1 MPFQLPSQRWVDPFF
16 DLEQFHTKEPV
27 EDELS
32 SEAQKEEEERRIASE
47 RMINDIMQP
56 KWIEKEIQDGM

>member
-1 MPFQLPSQRWVDPFF
+1 
-16 DLEQFHTKEPV
+16 V

>member
-1 MPFQLPSQRWVDPFF
+1 VDPFF

-32 SEAQKEEEERRIASE
+32 VEAEKEEEERRIASE

-56 KWIEKEIQDGM
+56 KWIEKEILDGKYS